1 MITTEV
7 IIGARRFIRDSSPQ
21 SCLATSSLTL
31 HLNIISRSRSSSS
44 TTISP
49 AHYQPARSRYP
60 SAKTSVVCVW
70 YCEQW
75 FSVTLSAFYLIL
87 HFGHENPLSFVC
99 TGKIFVH
106 FANCSMNVLS
116 DMPPLGQNPLF
127 DTIFGDNDHSLV
139 AHDTINNC
147 FRPLRDTPCTHRQR
161 RKGQESLKRSR
172 SQKSPKRPHRGIFHR
187 VSQSDEH

>member
-49 AHYQPARSRYP
+49 AHHRPARSRYP

-116 DMPPLGQNPLF
+116 DMPPLGQNPFFNTYLVIM
-127 DTIFGDNDHSLV
+127 TIPLLHMIQSIIAFVPSVIRL
-139 AHDTINNC
+139 AHTD
-147 FRPLRDTPCTHRQR
+147 RDV
-161 RKGQESLKRSR
+161 KAKRA
-172 SQKSPKRPHRGIFHR
+172 
-187 VSQSDEH
+187 